1 MLIYNKFYFVM
12 FRNSTN
18 LRENDTRTI
27 HEWHTQP
34 QNDQKMTI
42 FVMLWN
48 DVFLPLFRDANET
61 INTLNDANKKKIIMW
76 CPGM

>member
-1 MLIYNKFYFVM
+1 M

-18 LRENDTRTI
+18 LQENDTRTI
-27 HEWHTQP
+27 HDWDTQP

-48 DVFLPLFRDANET
+48 DDFLPLFRDAHET
-61 INTLNDANKKKIIMW
+61 INKLNDANKKIK
-76 CPGM
+76 